1 MERRSGAVHGS
12 DAGFEGAQWSS
23 AWERHRLRGG
33 AVERRG
39 NLNPRQGMAAVRSPV
54 FRHAGAWRHAGNEI
68 PQQNRTPEVVRSR
81 ATTSPGMLGCR
92 LEHPG
97 GVPLFITNRH
107 LRICAGIADISR
119 NACRRYAPCS
129 HHTHPSQPFLS
140 QLLKFLKNN
149 CEKIWWI
156 RQKAI
161 TLHSQSN
168 ARCHS
173 SVGRA
178 KD

>member
-1 MERRSGAVHGS
+1 MPPCTPFLRSLAAAQASRRRSGAV
-12 DAGFEGAQWSS
+12 QW
-23 AWERHRLRGG
+23 RG

-68 PQQNRTPEVVRSR
+68 PQQNRTPEVVRCR
-81 ATTSPGMLGCR
+81 ATTSHGMLGCATR
-92 LEHPG
+92 G
-97 GVPLFITNRH
+97 RGDMRG
-107 LRICAGIADISR
+107 AGIADISR

-129 HHTHPSQPFLS
+129 LHAHPSHILS
-140 QLLKFLKNN
+140 QLLIFLKNN

>member
-1 MERRSGAVHGS
+1 MHAFFAPSCGGTRFEAAQWSGAV
-12 DAGFEGAQWSS
+12 
-23 AWERHRLRGG
+23 ERCRLRGG

-39 NLNPRQGMAAVRSPV
+39 NLNPRQVMAAVRSPV

-68 PQQNRTPEVVRSR
+68 PEQNRTPEVVRSR
-81 ATTSPGMLGCR
+81 ATTPPGMLGCAMR
-92 LEHPG
+92 GAWRHAGCRDCGYIKEC
-97 GVPLFITNRH
+97 VPKVRPLSP
-107 LRICAGIADISR
+107 L
-119 NACRRYAPCS
+119 
-129 HHTHPSQPFLS
+129 HPSLTTIFIAIVD
-140 QLLKFLKNN
+140 FLKNN

>member
-1 MERRSGAVHGS
+1 MPPCTPFLRPLAAARASRQRSGAAQWSG
-12 DAGFEGAQWSS
+12 AGFEAAQW
-23 AWERHRLRGG
+23 RGEVISIPG
-33 AVERRG
+33 RVWQPCVAPYFATRGRGDMRGTKSPNKIAPRRWCVAVQP
-39 NLNPRQGMAAVRSPV
+39 PRQGCWAAPCGGR
-54 FRHAGAWRHAGNEI
+54 GAMRG
-68 PQQNRTPEVVRSR
+68 
-81 ATTSPGMLGCR
+81 
-92 LEHPG
+92 
-97 GVPLFITNRH
+97 
-107 LRICAGIADISR
+107 AGIADISR

-129 HHTHPSQPFLS
+129 LHAHPSHILS
-140 QLLKFLKNN
+140 QLLIFLKNN